1 MPKKLLLVDAPNQAF
16 RAYHGIQSD
25 MRAPD
30 GFPTRALFGF
40 ARVLL
45 AMLRDAKPDYIAL
58 VFDVGQSF
66 RNALLPSYKGQRPD
80 MPADLREQW
89 GELAPLARA
98 FGFVT
103 IAVPNTEADDV
114 IGTLAVRFA
123 SPDLDVLIVSGD
135 KDFGQLVNE
144 HIHVYDPIK
153 KQESGPEQVKERWG
167 VGPERI
173 VDLLALMGDS
183 VDNVPGA
190 PGVGEKKAAQF
201 INQFGDVESVLANW
215 EKIGGK
221 TGQSVRDSAEVV
233 RLARRLVTIDLDQKV
248 GHTLEELKLQARD
261 DAQLTERLSRYN
273 FRSMMAELKLDP
285 GSVAVAPVAS
295 KMTASSGPV
304 RAVTTW
310 GPGPLAKLESAMRT
324 AGRAVVSVSGERA
337 MIAWNA
343 NGERLAAVPLEGK
356 GREWFKRILADPTVP
371 KTGAD
376 LKGLAHAMG
385 PAGTG
390 AELDGVVG
398 DVRLADY
405 LRVPEVKRGL
415 ADIYKRWF
423 DADLPPT
430 TLEDPGAAAIATL
443 RLDRLLEEEIARW
456 HSERV
461 YREID
466 LPVLG
471 VLCRMEDHGILLDLP
486 ALNVLRDELNGRL
499 EIQIK
504 EIHTLAGGPF
514 NLNSTHQ
521 LAVILFEKLGLKGG
535 KKTTTGWS
543 TDADTL
549 DKLRDEHPLPGA
561 ILAYRELFKLVHT
574 YLDTLPK
581 FVAADGRI
589 HTTYDPTVAAT
600 GRLSSNDPNLQNIPV
615 RSEDGRRI
623 RHCFV
628 AAPGHV
634 FLSAD
639 YSQIELRLLAHYCQT
654 GPLVESFRNGEDIHR
669 RTASEIFNVAPAFV
683 SSEQRRA
690 AKAINFGIVYGMGPA
705 RLANDLRIK
714 RTEAQKYIDGYFARY
729 PQVRTTMDAA
739 CARAREN
746 GFATTLYGRRR
757 AVEGLDAAN
766 PMDRSAAERVAI
778 NTPIQGSAADL
789 IKLAMIAV
797 DKAIRGP
804 EHAGKGARLLLQ
816 VHDELVLEVPEGEAE
831 ALRGVVK
838 FAMENV
844 RTFDGESLCV
854 PLLADTGVSRTWGG
868 AH

>member
-40 ARVLL
+40 SRVLL
-45 AMLRDAKPDYIAL
+45 AMLREAKPDYIAL

-66 RNALLPSYKGQRPD
+66 RNGLLPSYKGQRPD

-98 FGFVT
+98 FGFVV
-103 IAVPNTEADDV
+103 IAVPDTEADDV

-123 SPDLDVLIVSGD
+123 SPDVDVLIVSGD
-135 KDFGQLVNE
+135 KDFAQLVNE

-153 KQESGPEQVKERWG
+153 KLESGPAEVKERWG

-173 VDLLALMGDS
+173 VDLLSLMGDT
-183 VDNVPGA
+183 VDNVPGV

-201 INQFGDVESVLANW
+201 INQYGDAESVLESW

-248 GHTLEELKLQARD
+248 DHTLEDLKLQPRD

-273 FRSMMAELKLDP
+273 FRSMMVELKLDP
-285 GSVAVAPVAS
+285 GSVAVAPTAS
-295 KMTASSGPV
+295 KMTAASGPATALTV
-304 RAVTTW
+304 W
-310 GPGPLAKLESAMRT
+310 GPGPLAKLEAAIRS
-324 AGRAVVSVSGERA
+324 AGRAVVSVWGERA
-337 MIAWNA
+337 MIAWEA
-343 NGERLAAVPLEGK
+343 NGERLASVPLEGA
-356 GREWFKRILADPTVP
+356 GREWFKRILADPSVP

-376 LKGLAHAMG
+376 LKGLAHGMG
-385 PAGTG
+385 T
-390 AELDGVVG
+390 ELDGVVG

-405 LRVPEVKRGL
+405 LRVPDVKRGL
-415 ADIYKRWF
+415 GDIYMRWF
-423 DADLPPT
+423 DADLPPAS
-430 TLEDPGAAAIATL
+430 LADPGAVAIATL
-443 RLDRLLEEEIARW
+443 RLDRRMEAEIATW
-456 HSERV
+456 QSERV

-471 VLCRMEDHGILLDLP
+471 VLCRMENHGILLDLP
-486 ALNVLRDELNGRL
+486 ALTTLRDELNGRL

-504 EIHTLAGGPF
+504 EIHALAGGPF

-549 DKLRDEHPLPGA
+549 DKLRDEHALPGA

-574 YLDTLPK
+574 YLDTLPR

-600 GRLSSNDPNLQNIPV
+600 GRLSSSEPNLQNIPV

-654 GPLVESFRNGEDIHR
+654 GPLVESFLNGEDIHR

-690 AKAINFGIVYGMGPA
+690 AKAINFGIVYGMGPS

-714 RTEAQKYIDGYFARY
+714 RAEAQKYIDGYFARY

-804 EHAGKGARLLLQ
+804 EHAARGAKLLLQ

-838 FAMENV
+838 FAMEEV
-844 RTFDGESLCV
+844 RTFDGERLCV
-854 PLLADTGVSRTWGG
+854 PLLVESGISKTWGG

>member
-1 MPKKLLLVDAPNQAF
+1 MPKKLLLVDAPYQAF
-16 RAYHGIQSD
+16 RAYHAIQSD

-40 ARVLL
+40 SRVLL
-45 AMLRDAKPDYIAL
+45 AMLRDAKPDYIAV
-58 VFDVGQSF
+58 VFDVGVSF
-66 RNALLPSYKGQRPD
+66 RNALLPDYKGQRPD
-80 MPADLREQW
+80 MPADLRQQW
-89 GELAPLARA
+89 GELAPLAKA
-98 FGFVT
+98 FGFVVVA
-103 IAVPNTEADDV
+103 IPGTEADDV

-123 SPDLDVLIVSGD
+123 SPDVDVLIVSGD
-135 KDFGQLVNE
+135 KDFGQLVSE

-153 KQESGPEQVKERWG
+153 KQESGPEEVKERWG

-173 VDLLALMGDS
+173 VDLLSLMGDT
-183 VDNVPGA
+183 VDNVKGV

-201 INQFGDVESVLANW
+201 INEFGDVEAVLANW

-221 TGQSVRDSAEVV
+221 TGQAIHDHAEAV
-233 RLARRLVTIDLDQKV
+233 RLAKVLVTIDLDQKV
-248 GHTLEELKLQARD
+248 DHSLEDLRLQPRD
-261 DAQLTERLSRYN
+261 DADLTERLARYN

-285 GSVAVAPVAS
+285 ASVAVAPMAS
-295 KMTASSGPV
+295 RMMSTSAALLPKV
-304 RAVTTW
+304 IW
-310 GPGPLAKLESAMRT
+310 GPAPLLKLRETMKA
-324 AGRAVVSVSGERA
+324 AGRAVVGMHEDRA
-337 MIAWNA
+337 MIAYDGP
-343 NGERLAAVPLEGK
+343 GEQLATVPLDTAGMAWL
-356 GREWFKRILADPTVP
+356 REALADPTVP
-371 KTGAD
+371 KTGCD
-376 LKGLAHAMG
+376 LKGLAHAV
-385 PAGTG
+385 GT
-390 AELDGVVG
+390 ELNGVVG
-398 DVRLADY
+398 DIRLADY

-415 ADIYKRWF
+415 GDIYKRWF
-423 DADLPPT
+423 DADLPAT
-430 TLEDPGAAAIATL
+430 TLADPGAAAMATL
-443 RLDRLLEEEIARW
+443 RLDRLLEVEIAKW
-456 HSERV
+456 HAERV

-466 LPVLG
+466 LPVLP
-471 VLCRMEDHGILLDLP
+471 VLCRMENNGILLDLP
-486 ALNVLRDELNGRL
+486 ALNLLRDELNARL
-499 EIQIK
+499 EVQIAH
-504 EIHTLAGGPF
+504 IHELAGGPF

-521 LAVILFEKLGLKGG
+521 LAQILFEKLGLKGG

-549 DKLRDEHPLPGA
+549 DRLRDQHPLPGA
-561 ILAYRELFKLVHT
+561 ILGYRELYKLVHT
-574 YLDTLPK
+574 YLDTLPR

-669 RTASEIFNVAPAFV
+669 RTASEIFDVAPAFV

-690 AKAINFGIVYGMGPA
+690 AKAINFGIVYGMGAA

-729 PQVRTTMDAA
+729 PQVRLTMDAA
-739 CARAREN
+739 CARAREH

-757 AVEGLDAAN
+757 AVEGLDANN

-797 DKAIRGP
+797 DKAI
-804 EHAGKGARLLLQ
+804 AGTRAKLLLQ
-816 VHDELVLEVPEGEAE
+816 VHDELVLEVPEGEVE
-831 ALRGVVK
+831 GLRAVVK
-838 FAMENV
+838 GAMEGV
-844 RTFDGESLCV
+844 KTFEGESLCV
-854 PLLADTGVSRTWGG
+854 PLLAETGASRTWGG

>member
-1 MPKKLLLVDAPNQAF
+1 MPKKLLLVDAPYHAF

-40 ARVLL
+40 SRVLL
-45 AMLRDAKPDYIAL
+45 AMLRDAQPDYIAL
-58 VFDVGQSF
+58 VFDVGHSF
-66 RNALLPSYKGQRPD
+66 RNALHPGYKGQRPD

-89 GELAPLARA
+89 SELAPLARA
-98 FGFVT
+98 FGFVV
-103 IAVPNTEADDV
+103 IAIPGTEADDV
-114 IGTLAVRFA
+114 IGTLAVKFA

-135 KDFGQLVNE
+135 KDFGQLVSE

-153 KQESGPEQVKERWG
+153 KQESGPEEVRARWG

-173 VDLLALMGDS
+173 IDLLALMGDT
-183 VDNVPGA
+183 VDNVAGV

-201 INQFGDVESVLANW
+201 INQFGSVEAVLESWA
-215 EKIGGK
+215 KIGGK
-221 TGQSVRDSAEVV
+221 TGEAVRDNADAV
-233 RLARRLVTIDLDQKV
+233 RLAKVLVTIDTNQPV
-248 GHTLEELKLQARD
+248 PESLEELKLQPRD
-261 DAQLTERLSRYN
+261 DADLTARLTRYN
-273 FRSMMAELKLDP
+273 FRSMMTELKLDP
-285 GSVAVAPVAS
+285 GSVAVTPVAS
-295 KMTASSGPV
+295 RMTASTGPV
-304 RAVTTW
+304 PPTITW
-310 GPGPLAKLESAMRT
+310 GPGPLGRLTDAMRA
-324 AGRAVVSVSGERA
+324 AGRAVVSVNGQRA
-337 MIAWNA
+337 MIAWDGP
-343 NGERLAAVPLEGK
+343 GEQLAAVPLDAAGLAWL
-356 GREWFKRILADPTVP
+356 RAILADPTVP
-371 KTGAD
+371 KTGCD
-376 LKGLAHAMG
+376 LKGLAHSV
-385 PAGTG
+385 G
-390 AELDGVVG
+390 ASLDGVAG

-415 ADIYKRWF
+415 GDVYKRWF

-430 TLEDPGAAAIATL
+430 TLADPGAAAIATL
-443 RLDRLLEEEIARW
+443 RVDRVLEGEIAKW
-456 HSERV
+456 NAGRV

-466 LPVLG
+466 LPVLPI
-471 VLCRMEDHGILLDLP
+471 LCRMESAGILLDLP
-486 ALNVLRDELNGRL
+486 GLNALRDELNARL
-499 EIQIK
+499 EVQIK
-504 EIHTLAGGPF
+504 EIHELAGGPF

-521 LAVILFEKLGLKGG
+521 LAQILFEKLGLKGG

-549 DKLRDEHPLPGA
+549 DKLREEHPLPGA
-561 ILAYRELFKLVHT
+561 ILGYRELFKLVHT

-639 YSQIELRLLAHYCQT
+639 YSQIELRLLAHYCQA

-714 RTEAQKYIDGYFARY
+714 RTEAQRYIDGYFARY
-729 PQVRTTMDAA
+729 PQVRLTMDAA
-739 CARAREN
+739 CARARET
-746 GFATTLYGRRR
+746 GYATTLYGRRR
-757 AVEGLDAAN
+757 AVEGLDAGN

-797 DKAIRGP
+797 DNAI
-804 EHAGKGARLLLQ
+804 AGTNARLLLQ
-816 VHDELVLEVPEGEAE
+816 VHDELVLEVPEAEVE
-831 ALRGVVK
+831 ALRSVVK
-838 FAMENV
+838 AAMEGV
-844 RTFDGESLCV
+844 RTFEGEELAV
-854 PLLADTGVSRTWGG
+854 PLLAETGVSRTWGG

>member
-1 MPKKLLLVDAPNQAF
+1 MPKKLLLVDAPYHAF

-40 ARVLL
+40 SRVLL

-58 VFDVGQSF
+58 VFDVGNSF
-66 RNALLPSYKGQRPD
+66 RNELHPEYKGQRPD

-89 GELAPLARA
+89 SELAPLAQA
-98 FGFVT
+98 FGFVV
-103 IAVPNTEADDV
+103 IAVPGTEADDV
-114 IGTLAVRFA
+114 IGTLAVRFGC
-123 SPDLDVLIVSGD
+123 PDVDVLIVSGD

-153 KQESGPEQVKERWG
+153 KQESGPVEVRERWG

-173 VDLLALMGDS
+173 IDLLALMGDT
-183 VDNVPGA
+183 VDNVKGV

-201 INQFGDVESVLANW
+201 INQYGDVEAVLANW
-215 EKIGGK
+215 KSIGGK
-221 TGQSVRDSAEVV
+221 TGEAVRDYADVV
-233 RLARRLVTIDLDQKV
+233 RLAKVLVTIDLNQKV
-248 GHTLEELKLQARD
+248 DHTLEDLKLQPRN
-261 DAQLTERLSRYN
+261 DADLTERLTRYN

-285 GSVAVAPVAS
+285 GSVAVTPVAS
-295 KMTASSGPV
+295 KMTAASGPV
-304 RAVTTW
+304 AAKVIW
-310 GPGPLAKLESAMRT
+310 GPGQLARLREAMIT
-324 AGRAVVSVSGERA
+324 AGRSVVSVNGDRA
-337 MIAWNA
+337 MIAFDGP
-343 NGERLAAVPLEGK
+343 GERLVTVPLDAAGK
-356 GREWFKRILADPTVP
+356 SWLREVLADPAVP
-371 KTGAD
+371 KTGCD
-376 LKGLAHAMG
+376 IKGLAHAV
-385 PAGTG
+385 GT
-390 AELDGVVG
+390 ELNGVVG
-398 DVRLADY
+398 DIRLADY

-415 ADIYKRWF
+415 GDVYKRWF
-423 DADLPPT
+423 DADLPAT
-430 TLEDPGAAAIATL
+430 TLTDPGAAAMATL
-443 RLDRLLEEEIARW
+443 RLDRLLEVEVAKW
-456 HSERV
+456 NAERV

-466 LPVLG
+466 LPVLS
-471 VLCRMEDHGILLDLP
+471 VLCRMENNGILLDLP
-486 ALNVLRDELNGRL
+486 ALNALRDELNGRL

-504 EIHTLAGGPF
+504 EIHELAGGPF

-521 LAVILFEKLGLKGG
+521 LAQILFEKLGLKGA

-561 ILAYRELFKLVHT
+561 ILGYRELFKLVHT

-729 PQVRTTMDAA
+729 PQVRLTMDAA

-757 AVEGLDAAN
+757 AVEGLDANN

-797 DKAIRGP
+797 DKAI
-804 EHAGKGARLLLQ
+804 AGTNARMLLQ

-831 ALRGVVK
+831 GLRAVVK
-838 FAMENV
+838 AAMEGV
-844 RTFDGESLCV
+844 KTFEGESLCV
-854 PLLADTGVSRTWGG
+854 PLLAETGVSRTWGG